1 MKLCLLAMLMLIS
14 LLTPRNASAIT
25 PTFFV
30 NQEIHFGILSLSP
43 GSCLM
48 IATSGA
54 ITSWQGDLICIL
66 PGGSQNGLYT
76 ITANPNKTVQ
86 IKIPPNLDDGNGLT
100 FNPRAYITSDSDAKG
115 LVNNSEFIEIDSGA
129 SGVITIYLGG
139 ELSIST
145 MQVSGQTINFN
156 FDAAIEWN
164 ELN

>member
-1 MKLCLLAMLMLIS
+1 MKYCLFAILIFTSLLAS
-14 LLTPRNASAIT
+14 RNALAIT

-30 NQEIHFGILSLSP
+30 NQEINFGILSLSP

-54 ITSWQGDLICIL
+54 ITTWQGDLICIL
-66 PGGSQNGLYT
+66 PAGVQNGLYT

-86 IKIPPNLDDGNGLT
+86 IKVLPNLDNGNGIT
-100 FNPRAYITSDSDAKG
+100 FNPRVYITSDSEAKG
-115 LVNNSEFIEIDSGA
+115 IINNSDFVEVNSGV

-139 ELSIST
+139 ELSVST
-145 MQVSGQTINFN
+145 MQISGQTINFN
-156 FDAAIEWN
+156 FEDAIEWN